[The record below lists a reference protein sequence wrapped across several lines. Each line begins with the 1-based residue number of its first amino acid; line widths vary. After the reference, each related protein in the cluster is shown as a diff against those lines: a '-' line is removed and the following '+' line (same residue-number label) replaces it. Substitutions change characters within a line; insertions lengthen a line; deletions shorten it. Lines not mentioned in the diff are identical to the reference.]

1 MKSFFLLSLLVC
13 LASVAA
19 ARSSKPAHCHPRN
32 APFTNGSLRIT
43 DYNGDA
49 LMPKTYLKAIQRK
62 LVLSELNNATRFL
75 LFECDAPRSEYA
87 QPTLAPFRGSPYWL
101 LKFAGQLA
109 TEDHRSCLTVK
120 NSTLTIEECA
130 EVYGEQFAAQWM
142 HLAGQFVSH
151 GGKARSTPEAEVVL
165 QGNDVTGLKD
175 TEGKQNFLALYIDSS
190 GRPYPNASNF
200 ATRQGLLPFL
210 MIVPLCT
217 ALSVMWGLT

>member
-1 MKSFFLLSLLVC
+1 
-13 LASVAA
+13 
-19 ARSSKPAHCHPRN
+19 
-32 APFTNGSLRIT
+32 
-43 DYNGDA
+43 
-49 LMPKTYLKAIQRK
+49 
-62 LVLSELNNATRFL
+62 
-75 LFECDAPRSEYA
+75 
-87 QPTLAPFRGSPYWL
+87 
-101 LKFAGQLA
+101 
-109 TEDHRSCLTVK
+109 
-120 NSTLTIEECA
+120 
-130 EVYGEQFAAQWM
+130 M

-210 MIVPLCT
+210 TIVPLCT